1 MVYNINSL
9 LKNKIFINGMWLYI
23 LQIFNTVLPLLT
35 LPYIT
40 RILGSSQYGVF
51 SFSLTFVTYFQVIVE
66 YGFNLSGSRKLALAS
81 NQEEK
86 SRIFTRIT
94 MTKLILC
101 VISFIIMIV
110 TAFLLGLNEKQL
122 YLILILFTIVIG
134 TAIQQVWLFQGLQVM
149 KYITIINVL
158 SRTLSVLLIFLLIR
172 DSTQVYLYSV
182 LYAVTFLFN
191 GILSATIT
199 RYKLKI
205 QFTSFSFKDIINELK
220 DGWHIFTTSA
230 MSVVFSGIGVTVLG
244 FSNSD
249 STIGVYSAI
258 QKVPYIMIMMFSPI
272 GQAIFPRISQKFSNS
287 FDDGIKSVT
296 RILSIILP
304 IIGIVS
310 FIMIMFSSSIV
321 NLIYGK
327 QYSAY
332 HSLMLPLVLWFF
344 LSILNNFLG
353 IQSLVSSGYQKEY
366 GIAFRISVIAIV
378 ILNILLG
385 YNFGAYGVAY
395 ATMFS
400 EFILTLSL
408 VYQLNKVKSKIRR
421 NYSTLY

>member
-101 VISFIIMIV
+101 VISFIIMIG

-191 GILSATIT
+191 GILSASIT

-205 QFTSFSFKDIINELK
+205 QFTSFSFKDIISELK

-332 HSLMLPLVLWFF
+332 HSLMIPLVLWFF

-366 GIAFRISVIAIV
+366 GIAFRMSVIAIV

-408 VYQLNKVKSKIRR
+408 VYQLNKVKSKIRS